1 MQYIFQ
7 FFLKTLQF
15 LDSRK
20 PPIPPPLTPLAGII
34 EADGWSYKKWFRV
47 KVHFWKKCIKSGVS
61 KASFC
66 VPSWSSMKVQSWAF
80 LRFGLFLWGHL
91 IPSEGSIL
99 RFFAFWFV
107 LVGPFDAEWRFSLSC
122 FMLDGSQLS
131 PQRSRKS
138 GNFWLILEASPP
150 EFFPFM
156 KMDPQKKIF
165 RCAARDLGAWRWRA
179 NARAARAKRA
189 KRAMYLYTFFD
200 LVFTASPKIALSC
213 AFFHTP
219 LARVEV

>member
-7 FFLKTLQF
+7 LFLKTLNF

-34 EADGWSYKKWFRV
+34 EADGRSYKKWFRV
-47 KVHFWKKCIKSGVS
+47 KVHVWKKCIKSDVS

-80 LRFGLFLWGHL
+80 LRFGLFMWGHL

-122 FMLDGSQLS
+122 FMLDGSQLP
-131 PQRSRKS
+131 PQRSRIS
-138 GNFWLILEASPP
+138 ANFWLILEASPP

-165 RCAARDLGAWRWRA
+165 RCAARDFGAPNRGPGTRA
-179 NARAARAKRA
+179 RRARSARSA
-189 KRAMYLYTFFD
+189 LYIFIPCLT
-200 LVFTASPKIALSC
+200 LS
-213 AFFHTP
+213 
-219 LARVEV
+219 

>member
-1 MQYIFQ
+1 MS
-7 FFLKTLQF
+7 LRLLNESKVRL
-15 LDSRK
+15 
-20 PPIPPPLTPLAGII
+20 II

-99 RFFAFWFV
+99 RFFVFWFV
-107 LVGPFDAEWRFSLSC
+107 FVGPFDAEWRFSLSC
-122 FMLDGSQLS
+122 FMLDGSQLP
-131 PQRSRKS
+131 PQRARISA
-138 GNFWLILEASPP
+138 NFWLILEASPP

-156 KMDPQKKIF
+156 KMDPQKKKIPLRGPGF
-165 RCAARDLGAWRWRA
+165 GGMALARQRA
-179 NARAARAKRA
+179 RGARAAREARYISL
-189 KRAMYLYTFFD
+189 YL
-200 LVFTASPKIALSC
+200 L
-213 AFFHTP
+213 
-219 LARVEV
+219 

>member
-99 RFFAFWFV
+99 RFFVFWFV
-107 LVGPFDAEWRFSLSC
+107 FVGPFDAEWRFSLSC
-122 FMLDGSQLS
+122 FMLDGSQLP

-138 GNFWLILEASPP
+138 ANFWLILEASPP

-156 KMDPQKKIF
+156 KMEPQKKIF
-165 RCAARDLGAWRWRA
+165 RCAARDLGAPNRGPGTRA
-179 NARAARAKRA
+179 RRARSAR
-189 KRAMYLYTFFD
+189 
-200 LVFTASPKIALSC
+200 SALCIFIPSL
-213 AFFHTP
+213 TLSLLLP
-219 LARVEV
+219 QR

>member
-1 MQYIFQ
+1 MILLNF
-7 FFLKTLQF
+7 T
-15 LDSRK
+15 
-20 PPIPPPLTPLAGII
+20 II

-99 RFFAFWFV
+99 RFFVFWFV
-107 LVGPFDAEWRFSLSC
+107 FVGPFDAEWRFSLSC
-122 FMLDGSQLS
+122 FMLDGSQLP
-131 PQRSRKS
+131 PQRARISA
-138 GNFWLILEASPP
+138 NFWLILEASPP

-165 RCAARDLGAWRWRA
+165 RCAARDLGGALRA
-179 NARAARAKRA
+179 QRARGARAAREARYISL
-189 KRAMYLYTFFD
+189 YL
-200 LVFTASPKIALSC
+200 P
-213 AFFHTP
+213 
-219 LARVEV
+219 